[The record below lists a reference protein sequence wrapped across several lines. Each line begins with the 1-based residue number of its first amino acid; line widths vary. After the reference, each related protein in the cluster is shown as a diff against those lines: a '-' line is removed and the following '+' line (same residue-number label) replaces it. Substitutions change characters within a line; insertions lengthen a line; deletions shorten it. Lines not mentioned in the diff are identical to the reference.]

1 MSAKAGITPTFP
13 GGEDARAEFL
23 LIEEWA
29 TLDQPTRLKRWDLL
43 PGKKRRV
50 LVDAFGPSLFAV
62 EGA

>member
-1 MSAKAGITPTFP
+1 VTAKHAIAPTFP
-13 GGEDARAEFL
+13 GGEEARAEFL

-29 TLDQPTRLKRWDLL
+29 SLDRPTRLKRWDVL

-62 EGA
+62 ERA